1 MTCRHALQ
9 EGVRLLEGT
18 DTPFLD
24 ASILLAHAAGWTREK
39 LLASYPD
46 TLDTASEEKFFQ
58 LLKQRL
64 TGEPVAYLVGF
75 KEFYGRPFL
84 VDRRVLTPRPDTET
98 LVEAGLKAAAALRT
112 EGNSG
117 SLKFADVCTGSG
129 CVALTMALEDPGIVM
144 TASDLSEEAAE
155 VFAANRAALCPDES
169 EASRR
174 INFRLGDLLSGDP
187 ESYHVILSNPP
198 YLTSDEVEE
207 MKSRRWPEPA
217 LALEGGFDGLD
228 LVRKLIGQSRD
239 RLEKN
244 GYLIMEAATAQMPA
258 IEELL
263 EQHGFGE
270 IRIFPDLAGR
280 DRVIEGRTG
289 GA

>member
-1 MTCRHALQ
+1 MTCRDALK
-9 EGVRLLEGT
+9 EGICLLEGT
-18 DTPFLD
+18 DSPFLD
-24 ASILLAHAAGWTREK
+24 ASVLLAHAAGMTREK

-46 TLDTASEEKFFQ
+46 PLDPASKDKYFQ
-58 LLKQRL
+58 YLKRRL
-64 TGEPVAYLVGF
+64 AGEPVAYLVGF

-84 VDRRVLTPRPDTET
+84 VDRRVLTPRPDTEA
-98 LVEAGLKAAAALRT
+98 LVETGLQAAAILRA
-112 EGNSG
+112 EGVTG
-117 SLKFADVCTGSG
+117 PLRLADVCTGSG
-129 CVALTMALEDPGIVM
+129 CIALTMALEDPGIVM

-155 VFAANRAALCPDES
+155 VFSANRKALCPDEG

-174 INFRLGDLLSGDP
+174 VIFRLGDLLSGDTRR
-187 ESYHVILSNPP
+187 YHVILSNPP
-198 YLTSDEVEE
+198 YLTSNEVEE

-217 LALEGGFDGLD
+217 LALEGGIDGLD
-228 LVRKLIGQSRD
+228 LVKKLIEQSRD

-244 GYLIMEAATAQMPA
+244 GYLIMEAATVQMPA
-258 IEELL
+258 IKELL
-263 EQHGFGE
+263 EQHGFGN